1 MKLKNWKGYNIID
14 LFLLGAGLITVVAT
28 SIVFKSGW
36 LIIVNSVLGLI
47 CVFTQAKGKV
57 LTQFV
62 GIVWFVFYCFM
73 AYQQK
78 YYGET
83 ILYATIMI
91 PLYIYGAIHW
101 LANKDKID
109 NTVIVKTKFSVKEI
123 SIFLFV
129 WAGVSVGIFF
139 LLRVLNTAQLWLS
152 TLAFCTMLPSVYLL
166 IRRSKWNQIL
176 FLINDVILCVLWQ
189 TLLYKGALEFVP
201 ILCYQIFQIIY
212 DAYGVLEWIKLEK
225 RQQNDLKFHF

>member
-101 LANKDKID
+101 LANKDKSD
-109 NTVIVKTKFSVKEI
+109 NTVIVKTKFSIKEI

-129 WAGVSVGIFF
+129 WVGVSVGIFF

-225 RQQNDLKFHF
+225 RQQNELKFHF